1 MSNASLRAIMRT
13 FVMNRRFYIAEY
25 INQQSSSQSAQD
37 ANGGKA
43 TAPAAEMERSLAP
56 GLTETNESSP
66 DSEESVISLSRSEET
81 NESSPDSEESVIPPP
96 SSSITGIENCTRNQR
111 FREINHAKP
120 KGGKDVF
127 QENYMLLH
135 LTQNTL
141 NSSRLSMLTNGV
153 MQPFVKR
160 DDLKSPKKSVW
171 N

>member
-66 DSEESVISLSRSEET
+66 DSEESVI
-81 NESSPDSEESVIPPP
+81 PPP

-111 FREINHAKP
+111 FREINH
-120 KGGKDVF
+120 GK
-127 QENYMLLH
+127 Q
-135 LTQNTL
+135 
-141 NSSRLSMLTNGV
+141 
-153 MQPFVKR
+153 
-160 DDLKSPKKSVW
+160 
-171 N
+171 